1 MIASFQ
7 PHPGMGPIA
16 FQSFAPAAWA
26 VSPSLNFDQVTLAT
40 PEAPQAMDGM
50 AAHLAALEHLYG
62 SENGNAMLG
71 SDLEGV
77 ADFLNNALAVNQA
90 LGPRKGNQKP
100 DPEQG
105 ESAGDGA
112 LTVRAD
118 ERSDGVKAT
127 EVTIHESGVWRN
139 RTRGHSYGNSE
150 FDTTYD
156 NGEIGTW
163 YQVTVHWEDGS
174 KTVRDVQL
182 TEPNQTVVIDTP
194 Y

>member
-7 PHPGMGPIA
+7 PHLGMTPTA
-16 FQSFAPAAWA
+16 FQGLAPAAWA
-26 VSPSLNFDQVTLAT
+26 VAPSLNFDQVTLAT
-40 PEAPQAMDGM
+40 PEAAPALDM
-50 AAHLAALEHLYG
+50 AAHLSALEGLYG
-62 SENGNAMLG
+62 NGNDLPPMMGA
-71 SDLEGV
+71 DLEELS
-77 ADFLNNALAVNQA
+77 DFLNNALAVNQA
-90 LGPRKGNQKP
+90 LGPRKGSQKP
-100 DPEQG
+100 DGQG
-105 ESAGDGA
+105 ETAGDGS